1 MQWTDTDYRLQVGE
15 RLAIIAERIRQAQQK
30 AGRVNDTVRLIAVT
44 KYVDVQRVLALQSEG
59 LQDFGENRWQV
70 ASSKVAALPEATWHF
85 IGPLQRNKAAAV
97 ARHFSWIHSV
107 DRSQLAS
114 DIGRAA
120 GELGKNV
127 SVLLQVNISGE
138 ERKSG
143 VAPADALD
151 LLLHCA
157 ALSGVTVR
165 GLMTIGRQ
173 AEHPEDARRDFAE
186 LRLLRDRLQK
196 ASGLFLPELSMGM
209 SDDFAIAVEEGATMV
224 RIGRLLVADEH
235 HGQSL

>member
-97 ARHFSWIHSV
+97 ARHFPWIHSV
-107 DRSQLAS
+107 DRAQLAD
-114 DIGRAA
+114 DIGRVA

-138 ERKSG
+138 EQKSG

-151 LLLHCA
+151 LLLYCA